1 MGTELL
7 SEVEYRALQLLG
19 ECDRKTSSWVQTLSS
34 IRALGGASFCEGAV
48 RYGVRESQR
57 RGFVLTGC

>member
-7 SEVEYRALQLLG
+7 SEEQCRALQRRG

-34 IRALGGASFCEGAV
+34 IRALGGALFCEWRYDTVFVHHHGAD
-48 RYGVRESQR
+48 S
-57 RGFVLTGC
+57 F